1 MGSVDSQTNFHIRR
15 RNLFLCKIMGY
26 ITITAFCIFCLSGEY
41 DVVTNGD
48 FGSSFVC
55 SPLNHVFDFQYNLKK
70 KDIGGSIPKD
80 CCLVVLTPRQTSLSE
95 EETCSY
101 ARSWA
106 ISSPLLIG
114 GFILSDETSCCH
126 QWRCWLKLCI
136 LTPESCVRFPVY
148 FEEKTDLREDI
159 GGSIPR
165 DNCHGQF

>member
-1 MGSVDSQTNFHIRR
+1 MLSPMAILVQALYAHPWIMCSISSIIWN
-15 RNLFLCKIMGY
+15 KI
-26 ITITAFCIFCLSGEY
+26 
-41 DVVTNGD
+41 
-48 FGSSFVC
+48 
-55 SPLNHVFDFQYNLKK
+55 
-70 KDIGGSIPKD
+70 DIGGSIPKD

-126 QWRCWLKLCI
+126 QWRCWLKLCM

-148 FEEKTDLREDI
+148 FEEKTDLRVDI

-165 DNCHGQF
+165 DNCHGQFWLPDKLPHQKKKLVHMQDHGLYHHPRLLVVLV